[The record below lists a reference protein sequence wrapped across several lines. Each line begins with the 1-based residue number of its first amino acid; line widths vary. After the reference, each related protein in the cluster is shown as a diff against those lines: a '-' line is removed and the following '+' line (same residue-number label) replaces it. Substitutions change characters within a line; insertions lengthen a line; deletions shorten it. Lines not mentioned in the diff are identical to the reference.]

1 MNSLDEWIN
10 ELQQTDQLILV
21 EGEKDKAALNALS
34 ITNVLTVSKTP
45 IHKIIEEVVKR
56 NKRVV
61 ILTDL
66 DREGKKYY
74 ATLRHQLQKQGV
86 KIDTT
91 FREFL
96 FKETTLSHIEGLTR
110 YRRKT
115 LYMASKIGS
124 PVLKL

>member
-74 ATLRHQLQKQGV
+74 ATMHHQ
-86 KIDTT
+86 
-91 FREFL
+91 
-96 FKETTLSHIEGLTR
+96 
-110 YRRKT
+110 
-115 LYMASKIGS
+115 
-124 PVLKL
+124 